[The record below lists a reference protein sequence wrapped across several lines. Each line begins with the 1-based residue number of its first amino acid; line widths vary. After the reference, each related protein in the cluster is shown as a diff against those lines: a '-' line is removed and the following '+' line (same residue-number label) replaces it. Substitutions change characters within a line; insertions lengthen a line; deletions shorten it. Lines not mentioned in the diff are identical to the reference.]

1 MASKA
6 RQSLDAPP
14 VSRIKSS
21 ASTVSALNYPHG
33 HLNSLNDQQEE
44 ALQKFKAVLEERGVW
59 KRGPPPSH
67 NDQTLLRYLRARRWI
82 VEDAFTQF
90 KETEDW
96 RAANELD
103 LLYETIDLDAY
114 EESRRLY
121 PQWTGRRDR
130 RGIPLYVFEIRTL
143 DNKTVANYEKNGAK
157 SSFSKAKSDGKTPP
171 GLMRLFAL
179 YENLTRFSQPF
190 ATQLT
195 DRDSPDIP
203 ITLSTNIV
211 DVAGVGLKQ
220 FWNLKAHMQAASQLA
235 TAHYPETLD
244 RIFIIGAPFFFSTVW
259 GWIKR
264 WFDPIT
270 VSKIFILAPHE
281 VLPTLESFIERR
293 NIPKK
298 YGGDLDYTFGQLGIP
313 DPAWDGVV
321 AWENGYSSFP
331 SGPMIWEDVADP
343 AGGGAQPERLQ
354 CVALGYK
361 DGRPRREVVC
371 TIPRT
376 WSPPGSEAKPTT
388 TTTTTTRNG
397 ASADAGGVAVPVE
410 DKDAAAAAAAAAASN
425 VEQQATEQK
434 SPESFRTAD
443 TQVDTQVDNSADAME
458 KLAIDEKKTATAEA
472 TPAVAQT
479 AV

>member
-1 MASKA
+1 MASNA

-14 VSRIKSS
+14 VSRVKSS
-21 ASTVSALNYPHG
+21 ASVASAFNYPRG
-33 HLNSLNDQQEE
+33 HLNSLSDQQED
-44 ALQKFKAVLEERGVW
+44 ALHKFKALLEKRGVW

-67 NDQTLLRYLRARRWI
+67 DDQTLLRFLRARRWI
-82 VEDAFTQF
+82 VEDAFAQF
-90 KETEDW
+90 KDTEDW

-103 LLYETIDLDAY
+103 VLYETIDLDAY

-157 SSFSKAKSDGKTPP
+157 AGFSKAKSDGKTTP

-190 ATQLT
+190 STQLT
-195 DRDSPDIP
+195 DRESPDTP

-211 DVAGVGLKQ
+211 DVSGVGLKQ
-220 FWNLKAHMQAASQLA
+220 FWNLKAHMQAASTLA

-270 VSKIFILAPHE
+270 VSKIFILAPHD
-281 VLPTLESFIERR
+281 VLPTLETFIDRR

-298 YGGDLDYTFGQLGIP
+298 YGGELDYSSGQLGVP

-321 AWENGYSSFP
+321 EWDNGYTSFP
-331 SGPMIWEDVADP
+331 SGPLVWEDVVDGRAD
-343 AGGGAQPERLQ
+343 RLQ
-354 CVALGYK
+354 CIALGYK
-361 DGRPRREVVC
+361 DGKPRRERVC
-371 TIPRT
+371 SMPRT
-376 WSPPGSEAKPTT
+376 WSPPGEEQPTT
-388 TTTTTTRNG
+388 ATATTNG
-397 ASADAGGVAVPVE
+397 VDTAAV
-410 DKDAAAAAAAAAASN
+410 AAAAAPPN
-425 VEQQATEQK
+425 PEQK

-443 TQVDTQVDNSADAME
+443 TQVDAQVDNNADAME
-458 KLAIDEKKTATAEA
+458 KLAIDEKKVGAEA
-472 TPAVAQT
+472 PSAVAQA

>member
-1 MASKA
+1 MASTD
-6 RQSLDAPP
+6 RQSLDTPP
-14 VSRIKSS
+14 VSRVKSS
-21 ASTVSALNYPHG
+21 ASTASAFNYPRG
-33 HLNSLNDQQEE
+33 HLNSLTGPQED
-44 ALQKFKAVLEERGVW
+44 ALKKFKAILEERGTW

-67 NDQTLLRYLRARRWI
+67 NDQTLLRYLRARRWN
-82 VEDAFTQF
+82 VEDAYVQF
-90 KETEDW
+90 KDTEDW

-130 RGIPLYVFEIRTL
+130 RGIPLYVYEIRTL
-143 DNKTVANYEKNGAK
+143 DNKTVANYEKKGAELK
-157 SSFSKAKSDGKTPP
+157 FSQAKSDGTTSP

-195 DRDSPDIP
+195 DRESPETP

-211 DVAGVGLKQ
+211 DVSGVGLKQ

-264 WFDPIT
+264 WFDPVT

-281 VLPTLESFIERR
+281 VLPTLETFIEKR

-298 YGGDLDYTFGQLGIP
+298 YGGDLDYSFGQLGIP

-321 AWENGYSSFP
+321 QWSKGYSSFP
-331 SGPMIWEDVADP
+331 TGPMIWEDVEGNPD
-343 AGGGAQPERLQ
+343 RVQ

-361 DGRPRREVVC
+361 SGKPRHEVVC
-371 TIPRT
+371 TVPRT
-376 WSPPGSEAKPTT
+376 WSPPADEVDEAVQTNDT
-388 TTTTTTRNG
+388 
-397 ASADAGGVAVPVE
+397 AAAVPA
-410 DKDAAAAAAAAAASN
+410 DNQAATNGSD
-425 VEQQATEQK
+425 ATEHTA
-434 SPESFRTAD
+434 PESLRTTD
-443 TQVDTQVDNSADAME
+443 TQVDSQTDNVHALE
-458 KLAIDEKKTATAEA
+458 KLAIDEKKVEA
-472 TPAVAQT
+472 VPVPAAAAQ

>member
-1 MASKA
+1 MASNV
-6 RQSLDAPP
+6 RQSLDAPS
-14 VSRIKSS
+14 VSRVKST
-21 ASTVSALNYPHG
+21 ASTASAFNYPHG
-33 HLNSLNDQQEE
+33 HLNSLSDQQDE

-67 NDQTLLRYLRARRWI
+67 NEQTLLRYLRARRWI

-103 LLYETIDLDAY
+103 VLYETIDLEAY

-157 SSFSKAKSDGKTPP
+157 SNFSKAKTDGKTPP

-190 ATQLT
+190 CTQLT
-195 DRDSPDIP
+195 DRENPEIP

-211 DVAGVGLKQ
+211 DVSGVGLKQ

-270 VSKIFILAPHE
+270 VSKIFILAPNE
-281 VLPTLESFIERR
+281 VLPTLETFIEKR

-298 YGGDLDYTFGQLGIP
+298 YGGDLDYNFGQLGIP

-321 AWENGYSSFP
+321 EWDNGYNSFP
-331 SGPMIWEDVADP
+331 SGPMIWEDVVGKPD
-343 AGGGAQPERLQ
+343 RVQ
-354 CVALGYK
+354 CIALGYK
-361 DGRPRREVVC
+361 DGKPRRERIC

-376 WSPPGSEAKPTT
+376 WSPPQEESK
-388 TTTTTTRNG
+388 
-397 ASADAGGVAVPVE
+397 ASADEAVAVAPAATE
-410 DKDAAAAAAAAAASN
+410 AATDDA
-425 VEQQATEQK
+425 EQK
-434 SPESFRTAD
+434 SPESFRTAE
-443 TQVDTQVDNSADAME
+443 TQVDTQVDENADAMD
-458 KLAIDEKKTATAEA
+458 KLAIDEKKTSAM
-472 TPAVAQT
+472 PAPAAAQA

>member
-1 MASKA
+1 MA
-6 RQSLDAPP
+6 SLDAPP
-14 VSRIKSS
+14 VSRVKSS
-21 ASTVSALNYPHG
+21 ASTASAFNYPHG
-33 HLNSLNDQQEE
+33 HLNSLSDQQEE

-82 VEDAFTQF
+82 VQDAYAQF
-90 KETEDW
+90 KDTEDW

-103 LLYETIDLDAY
+103 VLYETIDLDAY

-157 SSFSKAKSDGKTPP
+157 SNFSQARSDGKTPP

-195 DRDSPDIP
+195 DRENPATP

-211 DVAGVGLKQ
+211 DVSGVGLKQ

-281 VLPTLESFIERR
+281 VLPTLEAFIEKR
-293 NIPKK
+293 NVPKK
-298 YGGDLDYTFGQLGIP
+298 YGGDLDYTPGQLGIP

-321 AWENGYSSFP
+321 AWEAGYTSFP
-331 SGPMIWEDVADP
+331 TGPLVWEDVD
-343 AGGGAQPERLQ
+343 GQPGRLQ
-354 CVALGYK
+354 CVALGSK
-361 DGRPRREVVC
+361 GGKPRRERIC

-376 WSPPGSEAKPTT
+376 WSPPATETT
-388 TTTTTTRNG
+388 TANG
-397 ASADAGGVAVPVE
+397 SAIGTPAAHADNEAAPVAG
-410 DKDAAAAAAAAAASN
+410 
-425 VEQQATEQK
+425 QATEQK

-443 TQVDTQVDNSADAME
+443 TQVDAQVGNSADALE
-458 KLAIDEKKTATAEA
+458 KLAIDEKKPIAQPTSA
-472 TPAVAQT
+472 PAQVA
-479 AV
+479 V

>member
-1 MASKA
+1 MASDG

-14 VSRIKSS
+14 VSRVKSS
-21 ASTVSALNYPHG
+21 ASVASAFNYPHG
-33 HLNSLNDQQEE
+33 HLNALSDQQED
-44 ALQKFKAVLEERGVW
+44 ALLKFKALLEKRGVW

-67 NDQTLLRYLRARRWI
+67 NDQTLLRFLRARRWI

-103 LLYETIDLDAY
+103 VLYETIDLDAY

-130 RGIPLYVFEIRTL
+130 RGIPLYVYEIRTL

-157 SSFSKAKSDGKTPP
+157 SGFSKAKSDGKTTP

-190 ATQLT
+190 STQLT
-195 DRDSPDIP
+195 DRESPDIP

-211 DVAGVGLKQ
+211 DVSGVGLKQ
-220 FWNLKAHMQAASQLA
+220 FWNLKAHMQAASTLA

-270 VSKIFILAPHE
+270 VSKIFILAPHD
-281 VLPTLESFIERR
+281 VLPTLETFIDRR

-298 YGGDLDYTFGQLGIP
+298 YGGELDYKFGQLGIP

-321 AWENGYSSFP
+321 EWDNGYTSFP
-331 SGPMIWEDVADP
+331 SGPLVWEDVD
-343 AGGGAQPERLQ
+343 GQSDRLQ
-354 CVALGYK
+354 CIALGYK
-361 DGRPRREVVC
+361 DGKPRRERVC
-371 TIPRT
+371 TMPRT
-376 WSPPGSEAKPTT
+376 WSPPVDAKPPATT
-388 TTTTTTRNG
+388 NG
-397 ASADAGGVAVPVE
+397 VDT
-410 DKDAAAAAAAAAASN
+410 AAAAAAPAEKEAAAPN
-425 VEQQATEQK
+425 PEQK

-443 TQVDTQVDNSADAME
+443 TQVDTQVDNNADAME
-458 KLAIDEKKTATAEA
+458 KLAIDEKKVAAEA
-472 TPAVAQT
+472 PSAVAQA

>member
-1 MASKA
+1 MATNN
-6 RQSLDAPP
+6 RQSLDATP
-14 VSRIKSS
+14 VSRTRSS
-21 ASTVSALNYPHG
+21 ASVASAFNYPHG
-33 HLNSLNDQQEE
+33 HLNSLSDQQED
-44 ALQKFKAVLEERGVW
+44 ALQKFKDLVEKRRVW

-67 NDQTLLRYLRARRWI
+67 NDQTLLRFLRARRWI
-82 VEDAFTQF
+82 VEDAYTQF

-96 RAANELD
+96 RAANELNI
-103 LLYETIDLDAY
+103 LYETIDLDAY

-130 RGIPLYVFEIRTL
+130 RGIPLYVYEIRTL

-157 SSFSKAKSDGKTPP
+157 SNFSKAKSDGKTSP

-195 DRDSPDIP
+195 DRENPDIP

-211 DVAGVGLKQ
+211 DVSGVGLKQ

-270 VSKIFILAPHE
+270 VSKIFILAPNE
-281 VLPTLESFIERR
+281 VLPTLESFIEKR

-298 YGGDLDYTFGQLGIP
+298 YGGDLDYSFGQLSIP

-321 AWENGYSSFP
+321 AWDNGYSSFP
-331 SGPMIWEDVADP
+331 TGPMIWEDVE
-343 AGGGAQPERLQ
+343 GQPERLQ
-354 CVALGYK
+354 CVAVGYQNGK
-361 DGRPRREVVC
+361 PRRERVC

-376 WSPPGSEAKPTT
+376 WTPPENEIQPTT
-388 TTTTTTRNG
+388 NG
-397 ASADAGGVAVPVE
+397 EATAAAPTETEAAPGPVE
-410 DKDAAAAAAAAAASN
+410 QGA
-425 VEQQATEQK
+425 EHK
-434 SPESFRTAD
+434 SLESFHTTD
-443 TQVDTQVDNSADAME
+443 SQVDTQIGTQIDNNVDALE
-458 KLAIDEKKTATAEA
+458 KLGIDEKKPAAEP